1 MRGLRVACLI
11 ARQLEAAASLES
23 SLKQSCTMLTNLKD
37 FNPQP
42 APAIVHEF
50 STACSSPFRF
60 NEQAFPL
67 TGLASTHLCVVRQV
81 RFIAVQCV
89 SGLVVPLNPFNLHN
103 MRGS

>member
-1 MRGLRVACLI
+1 MI
-11 ARQLEAAASLES
+11 ARQLEAAAFLKS

-37 FNPQP
+37 FNPQLT
-42 APAIVHEF
+42 PAIVHEF
-50 STACSSPFRF
+50 STACSSPTRF

-89 SGLVVPLNPFNLHN
+89 CGLVVPSKHFNLHN
-103 MRGS
+103 LRGS